1 MVSCHRRVKARRR
14 LCGNLRASLVARL
27 SCREYTGKKALLA
40 FEAAKIVVSRLTVFA
55 RAIPKSRRVRAFEPS
70 LPRLWQTMMADTNS
84 KLAQGQITRVA
95 GGLMGAS
102 LPVDSAKL
110 AYSRSVFQAV
120 LGFD

>member
-1 MVSCHRRVKARRR
+1 M
-14 LCGNLRASLVARL
+14 
-27 SCREYTGKKALLA
+27 LA
-40 FEAAKIVVSRLTVFA
+40 FEAAMIVVSRLTVFA
-55 RAIPKSRRVRAFEPS
+55 RVIPKSRRVQAFKPS

-110 AYSRSVFQAV
+110 AYLRSVFLTV